1 MAETK
6 TKVEAPVKE
15 EAKTVEAPVL
25 QAPATEVDAAQAVET
40 DAYVPRYKVKPE
52 FKAAVNKAIGKYPFN
67 QIAQIMQAINVEF
80 MDHNQLNQVVNV
92 IGNFPYQDVAP
103 LMTQITDLVEQVVEE
118 D

>member
-1 MAETK
+1 MAEK
-6 TKVEAPVKE
+6 QAKVQEAPVVEEVKVEAPV
-15 EAKTVEAPVL
+15 AEAP
-25 QAPATEVDAAQAVET
+25 QVDPNQQVET
-40 DAYVPRYKVKPE
+40 NAYVPRYRVKPE
-52 FKAAVNKAIGKYPFN
+52 FKKEVMKAIGKYPFN

-103 LMTQITDLVEQVVEE
+103 LMGQITDLIEQVVE